1 MTCTFSS
8 MKKNKVLVVHYSVDG
23 VHDNW
28 PKQRAEQLQRI
39 LEEENK
45 KGWSFVWGGGDHSL
59 KECPTCVVLE
69 KEVS

>member
-8 MKKNKVLVVHYSVDG
+8 MKKNKVLTVNYPINMEGDWAKNRQKH
-23 VHDNW
+23 
-28 PKQRAEQLQRI
+28 LQRI

-45 KGWSFVWGGGDHSL
+45 KGWSFVWGGGNSDD
-59 KECPTCVVLE
+59 CPTCVVLE